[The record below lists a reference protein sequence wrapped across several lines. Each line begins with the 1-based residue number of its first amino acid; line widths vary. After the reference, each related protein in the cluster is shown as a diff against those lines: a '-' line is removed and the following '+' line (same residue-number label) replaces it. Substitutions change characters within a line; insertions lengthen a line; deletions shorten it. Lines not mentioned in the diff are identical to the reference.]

1 MKKTRQV
8 FIKSPLSA
16 LHFLPSLPQNKH
28 ESERE
33 LESVKA
39 ILQQCLF
46 HQLVFPY
53 SSFLIFGMAMFF
65 YSFADALVEPMNIV
79 LRLITSLTYKLV
91 HIRWCSS
98 LVKNKNQEDRQHAYW
113 RFRRKILLLAKGF
126 EPTTFQPVGGHNDC
140 PPTGNLGPSL

>member
-1 MKKTRQV
+1 MG
-8 FIKSPLSA
+8 
-16 LHFLPSLPQNKH
+16 FL
-28 ESERE
+28 
-33 LESVKA
+33 
-39 ILQQCLF
+39 
-46 HQLVFPY
+46 
-53 SSFLIFGMAMFF
+53 
-65 YSFADALVEPMNIV
+65 SFADALVEPMNIV

>member
-1 MKKTRQV
+1 MSISSACISLFIIFNFWDGQV
-8 FIKSPLSA
+8 
-16 LHFLPSLPQNKH
+16 
-28 ESERE
+28 
-33 LESVKA
+33 
-39 ILQQCLF
+39 
-46 HQLVFPY
+46 
-53 SSFLIFGMAMFF
+53 FF

>member
-1 MKKTRQV
+1 MKKTRQVFPSNV

-91 HIRWCSS
+91 HIRWC

-113 RFRRKILLLAKGF
+113 RFRRKIHLLAKGF
-126 EPTTFQPVGGHNDC
+126 DPTIFQPG
-140 PPTGNLGPSL
+140 